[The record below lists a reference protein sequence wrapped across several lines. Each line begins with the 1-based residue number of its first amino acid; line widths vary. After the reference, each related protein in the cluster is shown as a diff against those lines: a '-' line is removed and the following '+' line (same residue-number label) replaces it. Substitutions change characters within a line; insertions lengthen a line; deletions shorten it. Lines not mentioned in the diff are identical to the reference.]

1 MYVLENILL
10 NDCFLTC
17 KLRELQYR
25 ADQIINKTLDLVV
38 KGVFQKYLNIYA
50 KDKMQRTIEESIIL
64 PAIILFFKEMAN
76 LLKRNKE
83 INFDQSQFLF
93 IIPIEWRDK
102 GFECCLRSLF
112 LESNWITKGDHRNRL
127 IFLPFLDCYINY
139 LRNSRLSIW
148 HKEFKRE
155 GKYLLYSMMPNTET
169 GGIIFGITCFQMQNA
184 KELSAVSPKLASGDL
199 LLTPTILHSKTIE
212 LPSLK
217 DIVKPIIIKNAE
229 KKSNKYKATAKIKK
243 CNIRGIQHKRTCLS
257 ISTEIIS
264 KKIGCVRDT
273 ILFKTNEIAGVYDDE
288 FITKAAEEIASKLL
302 KTYKLIASY
311 LLY

>member
-1 MYVLENILL
+1 M
-10 NDCFLTC
+10 
-17 KLRELQYR
+17 
-25 ADQIINKTLDLVV
+25 DLVV
-38 KGVFQKYLNIYA
+38 KDVFQKYFNIHA
-50 KDKMQRTIEESIIL
+50 KDKVQKTTEESIIL

-102 GFECCLRSLF
+102 GLECSLRSLF
-112 LESNWITKGDHRNRL
+112 LESNWITKDDHRNRL

-139 LRNSRLSIW
+139 LRNSRLSSW

-155 GKYLLYSMMPNTET
+155 GKYLLYSMVPNTET

-184 KELSAVSPKLASGDL
+184 KELSAVSRKLASGDL
-199 LLTPTILHSKTIE
+199 LLIPTILHSKTIE

-217 DIVKPIIIKNAE
+217 DVVKPIIIKNTE
-229 KKSNKYKATAKIKK
+229 KKSNECKATTKIEK
-243 CNIRGIQHKRTCLS
+243 CNIRGIQHKRNCLS

-264 KKIGCVRDT
+264 KKIGCARDT

-288 FITKAAEEIASKLL
+288 FITMAAEEIASKLL